1 MKNYYPISHSPTVHL
16 AARRYKMKNKERILK
31 LVNRIDH
38 LEKKVVELVDINDKL
53 KWDFQQ
59 VCKFVNDKN
68 EVQNEN

>member
-1 MKNYYPISHSPTVHL
+1 
-16 AARRYKMKNKERILK
+16 MKNKERILK

-68 EVQNEN
+68 EVENEN